1 MFIVLAATIAN
12 ADEWV
17 EMEIFAQHNRQFF
30 KQYIDLENGIPTHDT
45 IRRVMVLINPAVTF
59 KEDANTAIDKTAV
72 MNQNIIRKWALAIL
86 KRIDTILRKKY
97 SLKGTLCD
105 EFIPLRCFGSSFGNI
120 TVIINMFQ
128 KMLFRLSGTLIKSS
142 CSCRK

>member
-45 IRRVMVLINPAVTF
+45 IRRAMALINPAVTF

-86 KRIDTILRKKY
+86 KRIDTILAKKY
-97 SLKGTLCD
+97 SLKGKRYAMSLD
-105 EFIPLRCFGSSFGNI
+105 SFG
-120 TVIINMFQ
+120 
-128 KMLFRLSGTLIKSS
+128 TLAQALEI
-142 CSCRK
+142 